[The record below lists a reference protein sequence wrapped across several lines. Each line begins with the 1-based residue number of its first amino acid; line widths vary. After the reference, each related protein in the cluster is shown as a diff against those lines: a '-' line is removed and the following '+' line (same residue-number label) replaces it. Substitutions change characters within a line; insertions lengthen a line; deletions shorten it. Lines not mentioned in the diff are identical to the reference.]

1 MYIYVSDVS
10 PKALIHAMNFI
21 QKREN
26 ESKRSGV
33 MICYHDKKTGV
44 VNSISQEVYK
54 GRYYM
59 GLFSST
65 LFSSADKCIRV
76 SENRLNHYFMTTSD
90 RCN

>member
-33 MICYHDKKTGV
+33 MICYHDKKNRGGELYFPRGV
-44 VNSISQEVYK
+44 
-54 GRYYM
+54 
-59 GLFSST
+59 
-65 LFSSADKCIRV
+65 
-76 SENRLNHYFMTTSD
+76 
-90 RCN
+90 